1 MAEIALRWISH
12 HSMLKR
18 EHGDAIII
26 GASKVEQLQSNLDDL
41 DKGPLPNDIV
51 EVLNGLWEGCKGSA
65 APCKFK

>member
-1 MAEIALRWISH
+1 
-12 HSMLKR
+12 MLKS